1 MIPNLGTFAS
11 RPALMTATAER
22 LASALQD
29 AIRRHGSA
37 CAALSGGSTPE
48 PAYRELAAM
57 PVDWPKVTFALVDER
72 FVPPTDGASNQALIQ
87 RTLGP
92 AFEAGAGLAPMFFP
106 AATVAESADRAD
118 ARYAPLRIDI
128 ALMGMGADG
137 HTASWFPGSS
147 ELGGALDLDNPR
159 TVIAAHAPQ
168 AAGAADRLTLTRAAL
183 SRAGALMLV
192 ITGDDKRAKLKS
204 ALAQQDAPVSA
215 LFNDRLPAPVVM
227 WAP

>member
-1 MIPNLGTFAS
+1 MIPNLETFAS
-11 RPALMTATAER
+11 RPALMTAVAKR
-22 LASALQD
+22 LAAALGD
-29 AIRRHGSA
+29 AIRRHGSG

-48 PAYRELAAM
+48 LAYRDLAAM
-57 PVDWPKVTFALVDER
+57 LIEWHKITFALVDER
-72 FVPPTDGASNQALIQ
+72 FVPPTDSASNQALIQ

-92 AFEAGAGLAPMFFP
+92 AFGMGARLAPMFFP
-106 AATVAESADRAD
+106 AAGVTDAADQAD

-128 ALMGMGADG
+128 ALMGMGEDG
-137 HTASWFPGSS
+137 HTASWFSGSS
-147 ELGGALDLDNPR
+147 ELGGALDLDNSR
-159 TVIAAHAPQ
+159 TVIAVHAPQ

-192 ITGDDKRAKLKS
+192 ITGDDKRAKLES
-204 ALAQQDAPVSA
+204 ALTQHDAPVSA